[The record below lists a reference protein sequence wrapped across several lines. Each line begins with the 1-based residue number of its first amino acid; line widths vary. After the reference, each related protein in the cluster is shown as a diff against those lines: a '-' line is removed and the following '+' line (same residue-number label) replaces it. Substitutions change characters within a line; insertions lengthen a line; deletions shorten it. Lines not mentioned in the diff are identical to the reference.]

1 MAEINEELE
10 ICHSLENVNCAS
22 ETPNE
27 STEPKTTNEII
38 PSIEPKTTNEPTV
51 STESSN
57 SMN

>member
-1 MAEINEELE
+1 MNEELE

-38 PSIEPKTTNEPTV
+38 PSIEPKTTNEPMV

-57 SMN
+57 PMN